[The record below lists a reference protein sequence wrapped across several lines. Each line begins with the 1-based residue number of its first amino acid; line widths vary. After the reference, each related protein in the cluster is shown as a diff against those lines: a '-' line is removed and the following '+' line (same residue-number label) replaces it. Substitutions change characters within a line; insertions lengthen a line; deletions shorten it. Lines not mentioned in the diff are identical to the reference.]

1 MAEEYVLPQ
10 PDTLSIGL
18 RDADKL
24 ISAGSGD
31 AALLYLYILRRHGNL
46 DRETARVELGLGDK
60 LDAAMGTLQKLGLV
74 RQPGGS
80 AALRLQD
87 PQNPAPGS
95 SPEIPVYTVSDVQ
108 RAAENTEGFRSLL
121 DEAAKRLGRLL
132 SSNDMMVL
140 FGIYDYLG
148 FPPEVIL
155 VIINWCTQE
164 LERRYGPGKRPTLR
178 QIEKEAY
185 IWQEKGILTLE
196 LAEKHVQDLLDR
208 RKESGRIRRCLGLR
222 DRALSPSEEKYIHT
236 WMDMGFTPEAVEEA
250 YDRTILKKK
259 ELVWPYMN
267 RILESWHKRELHDLE
282 AILKADPRDRSAAR
296 GKNTG
301 NTPSAGPAAEEYR
314 RMQRYLDKMNGGGGN
329 GA

>member
-18 RDADKL
+18 HDADKL
-24 ISAGSGD
+24 ILAGSGD

-46 DRETARVELGLGDK
+46 DRETARAELGLGDK

-80 AALRLQD
+80 AALRIQD
-87 PQNPAPGS
+87 TQKLAPGS
-95 SPEIPVYTVSDVQ
+95 SPDIPVYTVSDVQ
-108 RAAENTEGFRSLL
+108 RAAENAEGFRSLL
-121 DEAAKRLGRLL
+121 DETAKRLGRIL
-132 SSNDMMVL
+132 SGNDMMVL

-148 FPPEVIL
+148 LPPEVIL
-155 VIINWCTQE
+155 VIINWCTRE

-185 IWQEKGILTLE
+185 IWQERGILTLE
-196 LAEKHVQDLLDR
+196 LAEKHVQELQDR
-208 RKESGRIRRCLGLR
+208 RKESSRITRVLGIR
-222 DRALSPSEEKYIHT
+222 DRLPSPSEERYIKA
-236 WMDMGFTPEAVEEA
+236 WIDMGFSPEAVGEA

-267 RILESWHKRELHDLE
+267 RILENWHKRQLHELE
-282 AILKADPRDRSAAR
+282 AILQNDPRDRGSARA
-296 GKNTG
+296 KKTAE
-301 NTPSAGPAAEEYR
+301 PASAGPAAEEYR
-314 RMQRYLDKMNGGGGN
+314 RMQRYLEKMNGGGGN

>member
-10 PDTLSIGL
+10 PETLSISL
-18 RDADKL
+18 HDADKL

-46 DRETARVELGLGDK
+46 DRETARAELGMGDK

-80 AALRLQD
+80 AALRIQD
-87 PQNPAPGS
+87 PQKLAPGS
-95 SPEIPVYTVSDVQ
+95 SPDIPVYTVSEVQ
-108 RAAENTEGFRSLL
+108 RAAEDAEGFRSLL
-121 DEAAKRLGRLL
+121 DEAAKRLGRIL
-132 SSNDMMVL
+132 SGNDMMVL
-140 FGIYDYLG
+140 FGLYDYLG
-148 FPPEVIL
+148 LPPEVIL

-185 IWQEKGILTLE
+185 IWQERGILTLE
-196 LAEKHVQDLLDR
+196 LAEKHVQELLDR
-208 RKESGRIRRCLGLR
+208 RKESSRIQRSLGIR
-222 DRALSPSEEKYIHT
+222 DRLLSPSEEKYIQG
-236 WMDMGFTPEAVEEA
+236 WIDMGFSPEAVLEA

-267 RILESWHKRELHDLE
+267 RILENWHKRELHERE
-282 AILKADPRDRSAAR
+282 AILKADPRERGPAREKTAGEAA
-296 GKNTG
+296 
-301 NTPSAGPAAEEYR
+301 SAGPAAEEYR
-314 RMQRYLDKMNGGGGN
+314 RMQRYLEKMNGGGGN
-329 GA
+329 DA